1 MDSPKVF
8 LDYDQETLDAQYN
21 QRTLV
26 PDADDYIAVDVAE
39 SARVRQKLD
48 CRIDVAYGPGEDETL
63 DVFPAVS
70 PGSPVVVYMHG
81 GAWTRS
87 DKANES
93 FMAEAFVEAGAAFVA
108 VNFGL
113 CPKVTLDEMIR
124 QAREAVAWSCEN
136 AQSFNADPDRL
147 YIAGHSSGGHVGGMM
162 VVTDWTAAHNL
173 PRTLIKGAL
182 LCSGMYDLAPVRLS
196 ARNEYLQL
204 DEAAETRQQRDAA
217 NPRGR
222 LPADRRLWRR
232 RADGVPP
239 PVEGIRRRLARS
251 RARGRGVRHA
261 GRQPFPAAAP
271 FQRPQEPDPDLDAG
285 PDGAL
290 ERPAPWSPNVSRET

>member
-1 MDSPKVF
+1 MENPKIF

-21 QRTLV
+21 QRSLV

-63 DVFPAVS
+63 DLFPAAA

-87 DKANES
+87 DKSNES
-93 FMAEAFVEAGAAFVA
+93 FMAEAFVAAGAAFVA

-136 AQSFNADPDRL
+136 AQDFNADPGRL

-162 VVTDWTAAHNL
+162 AVTDWTAHNL
-173 PRTLIKGAL
+173 PRGLIKGAL

-196 ARNEYLQL
+196 ARNDYLHL
-204 DEAAETRQQRDAA
+204 DEAAEDRNSAMRHIPADGCPLIVGYGGGEQTEFRRQSRAFAAAWRDAGLEVEEFDMPGV
-217 NPRGR
+217 NHFQ
-222 LPADRRLWRR
+222 LRRHFNDPNSPILT
-232 RADGVPP
+232 AM
-239 PVEGIRRRLARS
+239 LALM
-251 RARGRGVRHA
+251 G
-261 GRQPFPAAAP
+261 
-271 FQRPQEPDPDLDAG
+271 L
-285 PDGAL
+285 
-290 ERPAPWSPNVSRET
+290 

>member
-1 MDSPKVF
+1 METPKVF

-48 CRIDVAYGPGEDETL
+48 CRIDVAYGPGEDEKL
-63 DVFPAVS
+63 DVFPAAA
-70 PGSPVVVYMHG
+70 PGSPMVVYMHG

-93 FMAEAFVEAGAAFVA
+93 FMAEAFVGAGAAFVA
-108 VNFGL
+108 ANFGL

-136 AQSFNADPDRL
+136 ARNFNADPARL

-162 VVTDWTAAHNL
+162 AVTDWTAHNL
-173 PRTLIKGAL
+173 PRGLIKGAL

-204 DEAAETRQQRDAA
+204 DEGGGGAQQRDAPD
-217 NPRGR
+217 PRRR

-239 PVEGIRRRLARS
+239 PVEGVRRRLARR

-261 GRQPFPAAAP
+261 RRQPFRAAP
-271 FQRPQEPDPDLDAG
+271 PFQPTPKARSSS
-285 PDGAL
+285 
-290 ERPAPWSPNVSRET
+290 RCSP

>member
-63 DVFPAVS
+63 DLFPAAA

-87 DKANES
+87 DKSNES
-93 FMAEAFVEAGAAFVA
+93 FMAEAFVAAGAAFVA

-136 AQSFNADPDRL
+136 AQDFNADPGRL

-162 VVTDWTAAHNL
+162 AVTDWTAHNL
-173 PRTLIKGAL
+173 PRTLVKGAL

-196 ARNEYLQL
+196 ARNDYLHL
-204 DEAAETRQQRDAA
+204 DEAAEARNSAMRHIPADGCPLIVGYGGGEQTEFRRQSRAFAAAWRDAGLEVEEFDMPGV
-217 NPRGR
+217 NHFQ
-222 LPADRRLWRR
+222 LRRHFNDPNSPILT
-232 RADGVPP
+232 AM
-239 PVEGIRRRLARS
+239 LALM
-251 RARGRGVRHA
+251 G
-261 GRQPFPAAAP
+261 
-271 FQRPQEPDPDLDAG
+271 L
-285 PDGAL
+285 
-290 ERPAPWSPNVSRET
+290 

>member
-1 MDSPKVF
+1 MDSPKIF

-21 QRTLV
+21 QRSLV

-63 DVFPAVS
+63 DLFPAAA

-93 FMAEAFVEAGAAFVA
+93 FMAEAFVAAGAAFVA

-124 QAREAVAWSCEN
+124 QARAAVAWSCEN
-136 AQSFNADPDRL
+136 AQDFNADPGRL

-162 VVTDWTAAHNL
+162 AVTDWTAHNL
-173 PRTLIKGAL
+173 PRTLVKGAL

-196 ARNEYLQL
+196 ARNDYLHL
-204 DEAAETRQQRDAA
+204 DEAAEDRNSAIRQIPGDGCPLIVGYGGGEQTEFRRQSRAFAAAWRDAGLA
-217 NPRGR
+217 VEEFDMPGVNHFE
-222 LPADRRLWRR
+222 LRRHFNDPKSPILK
-232 RADGVPP
+232 AM
-239 PVEGIRRRLARS
+239 LALM
-251 RARGRGVRHA
+251 G
-261 GRQPFPAAAP
+261 
-271 FQRPQEPDPDLDAG
+271 L
-285 PDGAL
+285 
-290 ERPAPWSPNVSRET
+290 